1 MPTSLI
7 RSNSVLYEIKMQR
20 INEKKRTE
28 QLKNGAGAQEKKG
41 NTNTGDEVCGE
52 KKIKQTCGIF
62 QDEKLLA

>member
-20 INEKKRTE
+20 INEKKRTA
-28 QLKNGAGAQEKKG
+28 QLKNGAGAQEKKETQTQG
-41 NTNTGDEVCGE
+41 MRCVGRR
-52 KKIKQTCGIF
+52 KIKQTCSIF